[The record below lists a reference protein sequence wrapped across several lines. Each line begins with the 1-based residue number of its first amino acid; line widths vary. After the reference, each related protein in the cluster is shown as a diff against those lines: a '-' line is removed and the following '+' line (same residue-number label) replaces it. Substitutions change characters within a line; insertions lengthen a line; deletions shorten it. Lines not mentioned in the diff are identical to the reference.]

1 MSQVSL
7 FRRFINRY
15 LIDGLSGMALG
26 LFSTLIVGLIIK
38 QIGSGIGGSLGAM
51 LTQIGSFALVTT
63 GAGIGVG
70 VAHKLRAPNLIV
82 YASAVTGMFGAY
94 AGKILEG
101 SVLVGRAVH
110 LAGPGEPLGAFLAT
124 LMGIEVGR
132 LVFGKTRL
140 DIVIT
145 PMVTLVSGGL
155 VALFIGPP
163 IGTFMT
169 YLGDIILF
177 ATQQRPF
184 SMGVI
189 ISVFMGIFLTL
200 PISSAAISIILGL
213 KGLAAGAATA
223 GCSAQMVGFAV
234 ASYRENKING
244 LLAQGLGTSMLQ
256 MPNIVK
262 NPKIWIPA
270 IVASAITGPI
280 ATVLFT
286 MANNPSGGGMG
297 TSGLVGQ
304 IMTWNTM
311 IGSESPVILFIKIA
325 LTHFIFPAI
334 IAFGVSEW
342 LRRIGW
348 IKSGDMRLEP

>member
-1 MSQVSL
+1 MSQLSF

-38 QIGSGIGGSLGAM
+38 QIGAGIGGSIGSM
-51 LTQIGSFALVTT
+51 LLQIGSIALITT

-70 VAHKLRAPNLIV
+70 VAHKLKAPNLIV
-82 YASAVTGMFGAY
+82 YASAATGMFGAY
-94 AGKILEG
+94 AGNILNG
-101 SVLVGRAVH
+101 SVLVGPVVH
-110 LAGPGEPLGAFLAT
+110 LAGPGEPLSALIAT
-124 LMGIEVGR
+124 LVGIEVGR
-132 LVFGKTRL
+132 LVYAKTRF

-145 PMVTLVSGGL
+145 PMVTLLSGGL
-155 VALFIGPP
+155 VAILIGPA
-163 IGTFMT
+163 IGAFMT

-184 SMGVI
+184 SMGII

-223 GCSAQMVGFAV
+223 GCAAQMVGFAV

-244 LLAQGLGTSMLQ
+244 LFAQGLGTSMLQ

-280 ATVLFT
+280 ATVLFA
-286 MANNPSGGGMG
+286 MENNPSGGGMG
-297 TSGLVGQ
+297 TAGLVGP

-311 IGSESPVILFIKIA
+311 IGSESSVLLFIKIA
-325 LTHFIFPAI
+325 LIHFIFPAI
-334 IAFGVSEW
+334 IAFAVSEW

>member
-1 MSQVSL
+1 MSQLSF

-26 LFSTLIVGLIIK
+26 LFSTLIIGLIIK
-38 QIGSGIGGSLGAM
+38 QIGTGIGGSIGAM
-51 LTQIGSFALVTT
+51 LLQIGSIALVTT

-70 VAHKLRAPNLIV
+70 VAHKLKAPSLVV

-94 AGKILEG
+94 AGKILSG
-101 SVLVGRAVH
+101 SVLAGPAVH
-110 LAGPGEPLGAFLAT
+110 LAGPGEPLGAFIAALV
-124 LMGIEVGR
+124 GIEMGR
-132 LVFGKTRL
+132 LVFGKTPL

-145 PMVTLVSGGL
+145 PMVTLISGGL
-155 VALFIGPP
+155 VALFIGPA

-169 YLGDIILF
+169 YLGDIIIF

-184 SMGVI
+184 SMGI
-189 ISVFMGIFLTL
+189 IVSVFMGMFLTL

-223 GCSAQMVGFAV
+223 GCAAQMVGFAV

-262 NPKIWIPA
+262 NPRIWIPA

-280 ATVLFT
+280 ATVLFA
-286 MANNPSGGGMG
+286 MENNPSGGGMG
-297 TSGLVGQ
+297 IAGLVGQ

-311 IGSESPVILFIKIA
+311 IGSESSVMLFIKIA
-325 LTHFIFPAI
+325 LIHFILPAA

-348 IKSGDMRLEP
+348 IKSGDMRLEL

>member
-1 MSQVSL
+1 MEQLSF

-26 LFSTLIVGLIIK
+26 LFATLIVGLIIK
-38 QIGSGIGGSLGAM
+38 QIGVGIGGSMGFM
-51 LTQIGSFALVTT
+51 LLQIGSIALVTT

-70 VAHKLRAPNLIV
+70 VAHKLKAPNLII

-94 AGKILEG
+94 ASKILAG
-101 SVLVGRAVH
+101 SVLVDHGVQFV
-110 LAGPGEPLGAFLAT
+110 GPGEPLSAFIAT
-124 LMGIEVGR
+124 VVGIEVAR
-132 LVFGKTRL
+132 RVFGKTRF

-145 PMVTLVSGGL
+145 PMVTIISGGA
-155 VALFIGPP
+155 VAIFIGPAV
-163 IGTFMT
+163 GSFMS

-177 ATQQRPF
+177 ATLQQPF
-184 SMGVI
+184 SMGI
-189 ISVFMGIFLTL
+189 LISVFMGIFLTL

-223 GCSAQMVGFAV
+223 GCAAQMVGFAV

-244 LLAQGLGTSMLQ
+244 LFAQGLGTSMLQ

-280 ATVLFT
+280 ATVLFA
-286 MANNPSGGGMG
+286 MENNPSGGGMG
-297 TSGLVGQ
+297 TAGLVGP

-311 IGSESPVILFIKIA
+311 IATESPVLLFIKIV
-325 LTHFIFPAI
+325 LILFVFPAL
-334 IAFGVSEW
+334 IALGVSEW

-348 IKSGDMRLEP
+348 IKEGDMKLEQ

>member
-1 MSQVSL
+1 M
-7 FRRFINRY
+7 NRY

-38 QIGSGIGGSLGAM
+38 QIGAGLGGSLGAM
-51 LTQIGSFALVTT
+51 LLQIGSIALVTT

-70 VAHKLRAPNLIV
+70 VAHKLKAPSLIV

-94 AGKILEG
+94 AGKIISG
-101 SVLVGRAVH
+101 SVLLGPAVH
-110 LAGPGEPLGAFLAT
+110 LVGPGEPLGAFIAT
-124 LMGIEVGR
+124 LVGIEMGR
-132 LVFGKTRL
+132 LIFGRTPL

-155 VALFIGPP
+155 VAIYIGPA
-163 IGTFMT
+163 IATFMT

-184 SMGVI
+184 SMGI
-189 ISVFMGIFLTL
+189 LISVFMGIFLTL

-223 GCSAQMVGFAV
+223 GCAAQMVGFAV
-234 ASYRENKING
+234 ASYRENKLNG

-256 MPNIVK
+256 MPNIVR
-262 NPKIWIPA
+262 NPRIWIPA

-280 ATVLFT
+280 ATVLFG
-286 MANNPSGGGMG
+286 MENNPSGGGMG
-297 TSGLVGQ
+297 TAGLVGQ

-311 IGSESPVILFIKIA
+311 ISSASPEILVVKIA
-325 LTHFIFPAI
+325 LIHFVFPAV
-334 IAFGVSEW
+334 IAIGVSEW

-348 IKSGDMRLEP
+348 IKYGDMKLDQ

>member
-1 MSQVSL
+1 
-7 FRRFINRY
+7 
-15 LIDGLSGMALG
+15 MALG
-26 LFSTLIVGLIIK
+26 LFSTLIVGLIIV
-38 QIGSGIGGSLGAM
+38 QIGSAIGGSLGAM
-51 LTQIGSFALVTT
+51 LLQIGSIALVTT

-70 VAHKLRAPNLIV
+70 VAHKLRAPNLII

-94 AGKILEG
+94 AGKILGG
-101 SVLVGRAVH
+101 SVLVEHSVH
-110 LAGPGEPLGAFLAT
+110 LSGPGEPLGAFLAS
-124 LMGIEVGR
+124 LVGIEVGR
-132 LVFGKTRL
+132 LVCGKTRL

-189 ISVFMGIFLTL
+189 ISVFMGVFLTL

-270 IVASAITGPI
+270 IVASSITGPI
-280 ATVLFT
+280 ATVLFA
-286 MANNPSGGGMG
+286 MENNPSGGGMG

-311 IGSESPVILFIKIA
+311 ISSENAAILFIKIA

-348 IKSGDMRLEP
+348 IKLGDMKLEP

>member
-38 QIGSGIGGSLGAM
+38 QIGSGIGGSLGTM
-51 LTQIGSFALVTT
+51 LIQIGSIALVTT

-70 VAHKLRAPNLIV
+70 VAHKLKAPNLII

-94 AGKILEG
+94 AGKILGG
-101 SVLVGRAVH
+101 SVLMGRAVQ
-110 LAGPGEPLGAFLAT
+110 LDGPGEPLGAFLAT
-124 LMGIEVGR
+124 LVGIEMGR
-132 LVFGKTRL
+132 LIFGKTRI

-145 PMVTLVSGGL
+145 PMVTLISGGI
-155 VALFIGPP
+155 VAIFIGPP

-177 ATQQRPF
+177 ATQQQPF
-184 SMGVI
+184 GMGVI

-213 KGLAAGAATA
+213 KGIAAGAATA

-280 ATVLFT
+280 ATISFK
-286 MANNPSGGGMG
+286 MENNPSGGGMG
-297 TSGLVGQ
+297 TAGLVGQ

-311 IGSESPVILFIKIA
+311 IGSENPVILFIKIV
-325 LTHFIFPAI
+325 LIHVIFPAV
-334 IAFGVSEW
+334 IALGVAEW

-348 IKSGDMRLEP
+348 IKSGDMRLDP

>member
-1 MSQVSL
+1 MSQQNM

-26 LFSTLIVGLIIK
+26 LFSTLIVGLIVK
-38 QIGSGIGGSLGAM
+38 QIGSGVGGHIGGM
-51 LTQIGSFALVTT
+51 LIQIGSLALITT

-70 VAHKLRAPNLIV
+70 MAHKLKAPNLVV

-94 AGKILEG
+94 AGKILAG
-101 SVLVGRAVH
+101 SVLVGPTVH
-110 LAGPGEPLGAFLAT
+110 LLGPGEPLTAFLAAIV
-124 LMGIEVGR
+124 GIEMGR
-132 LVFGKTRL
+132 LVFGRTLL
-140 DIVIT
+140 DILIT
-145 PMVTLVSGGL
+145 PIVTLVSGGV
-155 VALFIGPP
+155 VAIFIGPA
-163 IGTFMT
+163 ISSFMA

-177 ATQQRPF
+177 ATQQQPF

-189 ISVFMGIFLTL
+189 ISVLMGIFLTL

-213 KGLAAGAATA
+213 KGIAAGAATA
-223 GCSAQMVGFAV
+223 GCAAQMIGFAV
-234 ASYRENKING
+234 ASYRENKVNG

-262 NPKIWIPA
+262 NPRIWIPA

-280 ATVLFT
+280 ATVIFA
-286 MANNPSGGGMG
+286 MENNPSGGGMG
-297 TSGLVGQ
+297 TAGLVGQ

-311 IGSESPVILFIKIA
+311 VGSESSTVLLIKIA
-325 LTHFIFPAI
+325 LTHFILPAI
-334 IAFGVSEW
+334 IALGVSEW

-348 IKSGDMRLEP
+348 IKLGDMKINS